1 MSCDFWLQSYEK
13 SSAKQR
19 NSFLFFPRPSNF
31 AIFDGRVTKKKS
43 EMQKENKFFFW
54 QSQMA
59 RWHVG
64 TFDKLEKC
72 KSLSQKP
79 LEKCQF
85 WTKKALEKCN
95 YLRMSLTHSGIT
107 AHSRWELFS
116 PCMSG
121 NTRRFSNDTR
131 YFRSLKRRFWL
142 YSCKHLNTSKNL
154 SNPLYIKA
162 I

>member
-1 MSCDFWLQSYEK
+1 
-13 SSAKQR
+13 
-19 NSFLFFPRPSNF
+19 
-31 AIFDGRVTKKKS
+31 
-43 EMQKENKFFFW
+43 MQKENKFFFW

-64 TFDKLEKC
+64 TLDKLEKC

-79 LEKCQF
+79 LEKCQFWTKKALEKCQF

-131 YFRSLKRRFWL
+131 HFRSVKRLLGIFAVTRSQCDHVTVSGLFLRWGAEGGVSEGL
-142 YSCKHLNTSKNL
+142 GRCWGNTSIFKI
-154 SNPLYIKA
+154 PL
-162 I
+162 